1 MKGDPTL
8 RDRGVRVTKPP
19 VRRVLAAVACAAAIA
34 ATAACGS
41 GGDDSQDPVA
51 QAPAT
56 TAPAVDVT
64 APVAVGQKLMPGTA
78 TPDAVTRA
86 LASGD
91 TVLLAFLANGPAEDG
106 AVRVSL
112 GRIHGARDVRKFVY
126 DGAGHG
132 AGDLVEALSVVETPT
147 VAVVD
152 GSGRI
157 SSRWVGLV
165 DAEMMRQAIADAE
178 AD

>member
-1 MKGDPTL
+1 M
-8 RDRGVRVTKPP
+8 TKPP

-34 ATAACGS
+34 GTAACAS

-56 TAPAVDVT
+56 TTPVVEAL
-64 APVAVGQKLMPGTA
+64 APVAVGQKLTPGKA
-78 TPDAVTRA
+78 TPDGVKRA

-91 TVLLAFLANGPAEDG
+91 TILIAFLAEGPADDG

-112 GRIHGARDVRKFVY
+112 GRVHGPGDVRKFVF
-126 DGAGHG
+126 DDSGDD

-152 GSGRI
+152 GAGRV

-165 DAEMMRQAIADAE
+165 DAGMVRQAIADAE

>member
-1 MKGDPTL
+1 
-8 RDRGVRVTKPP
+8 VTKPP

-51 QAPAT
+51 QAPAS
-56 TAPAVDVT
+56 TAPAVEVV
-64 APVAVGQKLMPGTA
+64 APVAVGQKLTPGKA
-78 TPDAVTRA
+78 TPEAVTRA

-91 TVLLAFLANGPAEDG
+91 TVLLAFLAAGPAEDG

-112 GRIHGARDVRKFVY
+112 GRIHGAGDVRKFVFN
-126 DGAGHG
+126 DSGEG

-152 GSGRI
+152 GTGRL

-165 DAEMMRQAIADAE
+165 DAGMVRQAIADAE
-178 AD
+178 AG

>member
-1 MKGDPTL
+1 M
-8 RDRGVRVTKPP
+8 TKPP
-19 VRRVLAAVACAAAIA
+19 VHRALAAVACAAAIA
-34 ATAACGS
+34 AAAACGS
-41 GGDDSQDPVA
+41 GGDSQDPVA
-51 QAPAT
+51 KAPAS
-56 TAPAVDVT
+56 TAPAVDVV
-64 APVAVGQKLMPGTA
+64 APVAVGQKLTPGKT
-78 TPDAVTRA
+78 TPEAVTRA

-91 TVLLAFLANGPAEDG
+91 TVLLAFLARGPAEDG

-112 GRIHGARDVRKFVY
+112 GRIHGAGDVRKFVF
-126 DGAGHG
+126 DDSGQG

-152 GSGRI
+152 GAGRV

-165 DAEMMRQAIADAE
+165 DAGMVRQAIADAE

>member
-1 MKGDPTL
+1 
-8 RDRGVRVTKPP
+8 
-19 VRRVLAAVACAAAIA
+19 VRRALAAVACAAAIA

-41 GGDDSQDPVA
+41 GGDDSQDPVV
-51 QAPAT
+51 QAPAS
-56 TAPAVDVT
+56 TAPALDVV
-64 APVAVGQKLMPGTA
+64 APVAVGQKLTPGKA
-78 TPDAVTRA
+78 TPKAVTRA

-91 TVLLAFLANGPAEDG
+91 PLVLAFLARGPAEDG

-112 GRIHGARDVRKFVY
+112 GRIHDSGDVRTFVF
-126 DGAGHG
+126 DDSAHG
-132 AGDLVEALSVVETPT
+132 AGDLVDALSVVETPT

-152 GSGRI
+152 GKGRV

-165 DAEMMRQAIADAE
+165 DAAMVRQAIADAK

>member
-1 MKGDPTL
+1 
-8 RDRGVRVTKPP
+8 

-51 QAPAT
+51 QAPAS
-56 TAPAVDVT
+56 TAPALAAA
-64 APVAVGQKLMPGTA
+64 APVAVGQKLTPGKA
-78 TPDAVTRA
+78 TPEAVTRA

-91 TVLLAFLANGPAEDG
+91 TVLLAFLAAGPAEDG

-112 GRIHGARDVRKFVY
+112 GRIRGAGDVRKFVF
-126 DGAGHG
+126 DDSGEG

-147 VAVVD
+147 IAVVD
-152 GSGRI
+152 GTGRL

-165 DAEMMRQAIADAE
+165 DAGMVRQAIADAE
-178 AD
+178 AG